1 MPRES
6 NKRGGK
12 STIEAQEEPECT
24 ESEMKSYFES
34 LSKKLDAMNSNQ
46 EKRHVEMCTR
56 FEALERNTSQLT
68 SDLKSLKE
76 KFKTLEG
83 DLADVKVQ
91 VENKVDE
98 TQASELER
106 KINDLQNRS
115 RRNNVV
121 FWNVPEGSE
130 NGMPMT

>member
-1 MPRES
+1 
-6 NKRGGK
+6 
-12 STIEAQEEPECT
+12 
-24 ESEMKSYFES
+24 
-34 LSKKLDAMNSNQ
+34 
-46 EKRHVEMCTR
+46 MCTR
-56 FEALERNTSQLT
+56 FEALERNTSQLD

-106 KINDLQNRS
+106 KINELQNRS
-115 RRNNVV
+115 R
-121 FWNVPEGSE
+121 
-130 NGMPMT
+130 

>member
-12 STIEAQEEPECT
+12 STIEAQEEQECT

-56 FEALERNTSQLT
+56 FEALERNTSQLA

-98 TQASELER
+98 TQNLKGRLMIYKTAHVETTWC
-106 KINDLQNRS
+106 
-115 RRNNVV
+115 
-121 FWNVPEGSE
+121 F
-130 NGMPMT
+130 GMFQRAVKMVCL